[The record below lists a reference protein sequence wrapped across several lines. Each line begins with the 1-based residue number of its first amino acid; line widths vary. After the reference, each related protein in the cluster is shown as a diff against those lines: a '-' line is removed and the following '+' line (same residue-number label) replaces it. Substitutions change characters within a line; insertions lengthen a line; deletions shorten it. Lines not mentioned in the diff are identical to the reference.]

1 MFRKMRRV
9 KNEISVEA
17 AKELLR
23 NNKRGA
29 LAVNGDDGYPY
40 AVPIDF
46 YYDEEENRIYFHSAM
61 DGHKVD
67 AVRRHDRASFCV
79 VDQDEVH
86 GEAYTTYYRSVIAFG
101 RIRIVEDEAERLA
114 AARLLGERYNP
125 GHEDALQRELAKGLA
140 RMLVLCLDIEHMTGK
155 EAIELT
161 RRRQPQSVEEQA

>member
-1 MFRKMRRV
+1 MPDFRSMRR
-9 KNEISVEA
+9 KRQQLSRDDCLRIL
-17 AKELLR
+17 AKATSGVFALL
-23 NNKRGA
+23 
-29 LAVNGDDGYPY
+29 GDGDYPY
-40 AVPIDF
+40 AVPLSF
-46 YYDEEENRIYFHSAM
+46 AYAEGRIYFHSAP

-114 AARLLGERYNP
+114 VARLLGERYNP

-161 RRRQPQSVEEQA
+161 RRRQPRSVEEQA